1 MKISMRFPAFK
12 QPPTS
17 LNSLLEASSRHTV
30 IQWVKTDQ
38 TRETKVKPP
47 SRSPFH
53 HASLNGIDAI
63 TKSRRLIYFIQCT
76 IHTPKICAWNLKKK
90 KKYYSTHWM
99 HSHDASHKA
108 EKNLTAQ
115 REAVLTQ
122 LLHFWALPS
131 LLQGS
136 SIERLQRINQNN
148 QITTPVAIKNHRF
161 NAETFTVSNNLLALR
176 S

>member
-17 LNSLLEASSRHTV
+17 LNSLLGASSRHTV

-53 HASLNGIDAI
+53 HASLNVIDAI
-63 TKSRRLIYFIQCT
+63 TESRRLIYFIQCT

-90 KKYYSTHWM
+90 KK
-99 HSHDASHKA
+99 
-108 EKNLTAQ
+108 
-115 REAVLTQ
+115 VLLYPLNAFTWCKPQ
-122 LLHFWALPS
+122 SWKEPHCPKG
-131 LLQGS
+131 GS
-136 SIERLQRINQNN
+136 SHTATSFLSASFSSAREFYR
-148 QITTPVAIKNHRF
+148 VSSKNKP
-161 NAETFTVSNNLLALR
+161 E
-176 S
+176 